1 MKRSGKHIDF
11 LIVYK
16 LNIYIYCI
24 QDGILL
30 LFIFFSV
37 VRIAEAGGE
46 GGGGY
51 TVKCDHVYSPYVQAH
66 SGVSSVCKLCLK
78 NERVYKY

>member
-1 MKRSGKHIDF
+1 MESF
-11 LIVYK
+11 
-16 LNIYIYCI
+16 YC
-24 QDGILL
+24 
-30 LFIFFSV
+30 LFFFSV
-37 VRIAEAGGE
+37 VRIAEAGG

>member
-1 MKRSGKHIDF
+1 MESF
-11 LIVYK
+11 
-16 LNIYIYCI
+16 YC
-24 QDGILL
+24 
-30 LFIFFSV
+30 LFFFSV
-37 VRIAEAGGE
+37 VRIAEAGGGGGG